1 MEINKQIK
9 YEEDTK
15 VVLAEKYIIRIINDI
30 NSLCNEIITMLKKEI
45 NDHLKEM
52 KPETKVF
59 YYWLIGDHYRYQA
72 EVATAEE
79 IGEKIDNAQ
88 EMYKLAALEA

>member
-1 MEINKQIK
+1 
-9 YEEDTK
+9 
-15 VVLAEKYIIRIINDI
+15 
-30 NSLCNEIITMLKKEI
+30 
-45 NDHLKEM
+45 M

-79 IGEKIDNAQ
+79 IGEKIDLAQ